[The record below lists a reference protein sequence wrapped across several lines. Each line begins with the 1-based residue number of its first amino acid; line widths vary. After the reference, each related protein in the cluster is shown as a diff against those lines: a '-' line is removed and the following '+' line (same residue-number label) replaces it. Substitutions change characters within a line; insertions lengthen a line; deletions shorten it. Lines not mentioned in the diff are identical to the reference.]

1 MHQSQRWDPEI
12 RACPLKASKVQVS
25 DTIGNMFDESSNVI
39 AKVNLKLTVF
49 KPTPGQLLTGIVVD
63 TSSTHIG
70 IRAVLTPDL
79 LVYGLFNA
87 VIHKEDLRDLT
98 FINDVDKRV

>member
-79 LVYGLFNA
+79 KTQNNSIAGHLKLPN
-87 VIHKEDLRDLT
+87 HSKTR
-98 FINDVDKRV
+98 